1 MTLKEKIKKIIHDSH
16 CSIPTENGI
25 DCHYGDDRC
34 VEKILEAVQEALPK
48 KKYPVDGYG
57 FDGEDKSDELNK
69 GYNQAIEIDRRE
81 NVTKFYDKPTK

>member
-16 CSIPTENGI
+16 SSIPIENGI

-48 KKYPVDGYG
+48 KKEIKKISGTRAT
-57 FDGEDKSDELNK
+57 SI
-69 GYNQAIEIDRRE
+69 GYNKAIEEIKDILGGK
-81 NVTKFYDKPTK
+81 V